1 MIFDLQNYD
10 EESRNFVAIR
20 DYAYMKQLL
29 DPELFVC
36 SEYNV
41 QEVYSL
47 PKDGTTKVHVC
58 KEICV
63 NRSREFFLQLNSS
76 SKSLELKE
84 GENVLAPR
92 RCDGAYKTYDEND
105 F

>member
-1 MIFDLQNYD
+1 MIFDLQHYN
-10 EESRNFVAIR
+10 EFSQNFVAIR

-36 SEYNV
+36 SEYNM
-41 QEVYSL
+41 QEAYSL
-47 PKDGTTKVHVC
+47 RKDGKTKVHVC
-58 KEICV
+58 KEIFV
-63 NRSREFFLQLNSS
+63 NRSREFFLLLNRS
-76 SKSLELKE
+76 SKSLEVEE
-84 GENVLAPR
+84 GENVLVPR